1 MLLTNSTPVFSLI
14 TSDLI
19 YLSFVLKLTQ
29 NVWFDVFEKWNLL
42 WYLQNLATKR
52 SHVSFLFRGHRFSQ
66 TSLTVGDFFSFATK
80 LTQKDFYLCHHLLRY
95 LSALSLII
103 VFLQVYYGIS
113 INQLN
118 INICLRKNIYQ
129 ENSFWCS
136 FFSKIYFEMKLI
148 HDSIVLVTDKD
159 MFMQAFLVQ
168 IYLHMS
174 IC

>member
-66 TSLTVGDFFSFATK
+66 TSLTVGDFVFFRYKTHPKRFLPLPSPLEIFVS
-80 LTQKDFYLCHHLLRY
+80 TQFNYCLFTSLLWYLNQSVEHKYLLAEKY
-95 LSALSLII
+95 LSRKLFLML
-103 VFLQVYYGIS
+103 FLQ
-113 INQLN
+113 
-118 INICLRKNIYQ
+118 
-129 ENSFWCS
+129 
-136 FFSKIYFEMKLI
+136 
-148 HDSIVLVTDKD
+148 
-159 MFMQAFLVQ
+159 
-168 IYLHMS
+168 
-174 IC
+174 